1 MTRKRTTVVRRRR
14 TRNKKGG
21 MKKRM
26 RGGAPTV
33 VSDITIKPMYGKDDD
48 RKNYKHNEVI
58 TITNASVETKYN
70 VRKITPD
77 GKCLFTALSYGIN
90 GNYDVNTT
98 NHSGVGQAMLEMTK
112 TQINNWVK
120 DKTIPEKLI
129 DYDIPNE
136 TPVPINVVIPP
147 DKLFLNGQY
156 QRPNLL
162 SGGDTTGQISEAIVI
177 SYMNNIPIIIYNATG
192 SKIYNINPTDSKK
205 QPIYLLHCLSFD
217 GDGNGSDHFD
227 LLIPILEP
235 TPNPPPLSSASST
248 NSSTTNQNGWLGW
261 LASFLPDPAAIP
273 TSGEPYNLVI
283 SVDKKGNALLQVYT
297 PQIGTVANAE
307 NFLQAITNDKPMFEK
322 PIKVNIDTTGKMTI
336 IPDLGVSGLPSS
348 SAASGSAASGSAP
361 TDTTVKSNESELA
374 AIKSAVKDANIKA
387 KEADAKAKAA
397 NAKVEEASDANENAR
412 TAATAAASAHTSS
425 QQRTATAE
433 NSEQVMEY
441 HKQAME
447 YYNRAKQVVKEATE
461 ASEESRDAFEQAD
474 AAANKL
480 ASLLGLIG
488 YKIIKERPP
497 LMKTKP

>member
-1 MTRKRTTVVRRRR
+1 MTRKLTTVVRRRR

-33 VSDITIKPMYGKDDD
+33 VSDITIKPMYGKDGD
-48 RKNYKHNEVI
+48 KNNYNPDEVI

-70 VRKITPD
+70 VRKITPE

-112 TQINNWVK
+112 TQINKWVK

-192 SKIYNINPTDSKK
+192 SKIYNINPTDSKN

-283 SVDKKGNALLQVYT
+283 SVDADGKSFLQVYT

-322 PIKVNIDTTGKMTI
+322 PIKVNIDTTGKMSI
-336 IPDLGVSGLPSS
+336 IPDSALDSS
-348 SAASGSAASGSAP
+348 SVP
-361 TDTTVKSNESELA
+361 TTEPEAKLA
-374 AIKSAVKDANIKA
+374 AIMTAALDAQTKV
-387 KEADAKAKAA
+387 ETYFTTR
-397 NAKVEEASDANENAR
+397 AKVAKVAKV
-412 TAATAAASAHTSS
+412 ATATEL
-425 QQRTATAE
+425 AE
-433 NSEQVMEY
+433 LAELSKV
-441 HKQAME
+441 
-447 YYNRAKQVVKEATE
+447 
-461 ASEESRDAFEQAD
+461 
-474 AAANKL
+474 AAAAEGELAKL
-480 ASLLGLIG
+480 L
-488 YKIIKERPP
+488 KIYMDIRLQPPP
-497 LMKTKP
+497 LDDEALDADMM